1 MKKIMVTLS
10 IVSSILGIALII
22 AGFAL
27 FFSNNKATHFVTVYI
42 SDYYEN
48 EINVSEMKSN
58 FNQIEGVKD
67 VEYISN
73 EQALEKEKES
83 LGDNANAIL
92 GSYTETNHPFPASFK
107 LNLEKNADLD
117 LVKSKVRESKYSTY
131 LKKDLYGTIIVNY
144 SGERYKIQ
152 K

>member
-1 MKKIMVTLS
+1 M
-10 IVSSILGIALII
+10 
-22 AGFAL
+22 
-27 FFSNNKATHFVTVYI
+27 
-42 SDYYEN
+42 
-48 EINVSEMKSN
+48 
-58 FNQIEGVKD
+58 
-67 VEYISN
+67 
-73 EQALEKEKES
+73 EKEKES